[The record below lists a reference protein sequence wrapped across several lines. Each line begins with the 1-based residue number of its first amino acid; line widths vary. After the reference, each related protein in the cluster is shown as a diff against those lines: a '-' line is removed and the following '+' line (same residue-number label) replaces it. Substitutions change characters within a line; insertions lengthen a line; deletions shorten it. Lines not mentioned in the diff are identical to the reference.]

1 MEIRLNSD
9 KISFRCKIFLWG
21 LIIHYNRRGL
31 LSASCMIIFYRFQT
45 IKIRDFNPMK
55 SYFRDDELE
64 FWSNHLVE
72 WQIVWAKNP
81 KDRNKTDIK
90 EKLLS
95 ISVVTYIA
103 WISFLILQVLSQ
115 IQTLHNC
122 EPGSKQHILWR
133 KFELKVSKVWILASK
148 YVKLDRCADIK
159 KTQSFYKLRE
169 TIHRQVKKLYLS

>member
-1 MEIRLNSD
+1 MVYYWRRGAKYYHTVSSQAGTVKEFQNYYQPWRSHRLTDCYNLIFGISRMAIRLNSD
-9 KISFRCKIFLWG
+9 NISIYCKIFLWG
-21 LIIHYNRRGL
+21 LIIRYNRRGL

-45 IKIRDFNPMK
+45 IKIRDLNQMK

-95 ISVVTYIA
+95 IFVVTYIA

-122 EPGSKQHILWR
+122 
-133 KFELKVSKVWILASK
+133 
-148 YVKLDRCADIK
+148 
-159 KTQSFYKLRE
+159 
-169 TIHRQVKKLYLS
+169 